1 MTLLS
6 KIKDQVSTLD
16 TEIRR
21 LVIIA
26 LSIVLLFFVC
36 YGLLEKHLTT
46 LERKLASREQ
56 TLKELMTLQQR
67 YREISGEAQRL
78 TNRLATVTTEDS
90 PAAIIEQSGIV
101 AKSGIQTK
109 PLPKQEKSGS
119 LEDSSE
125 ITLSGLSLNETVNL
139 LHRLEY
145 GSKPV
150 AIRKALL
157 RTRFSDPA
165 KLDLT
170 LTVGLLRPT
179 PVERR

>member
-6 KIKDQVSTLD
+6 KITDQVSTLD
-16 TEIRR
+16 AEIRR
-21 LVIIA
+21 MMVIA
-26 LSIVLLFFVC
+26 FSIVLLFFVC
-36 YGLLEKHLTT
+36 YGLLENHLSN
-46 LERKLASREQ
+46 LQRKLVSREL
-56 TLKELMTLQQR
+56 TLKELMPLQQR
-67 YREISGEAQRL
+67 YREISGESQRL
-78 TNRLATVTTEDS
+78 TNHLATVTTDDS

-101 AKSGIQTK
+101 AKAGIQTK
-109 PLPKQEKSGS
+109 PLPKQEKNGS

-145 GSKPV
+145 GTKPV

-170 LTVGLLRPT
+170 LTVGLLRPAPT
-179 PVERR
+179 ERR

>member
-6 KIKDQVSTLD
+6 KITDQVSTLD
-16 TEIRR
+16 AEIRR
-21 LVIIA
+21 MMIIA
-26 LSIVLLFFVC
+26 LSVVLLFFVC
-36 YGLLEKHLTT
+36 YGLLENHLAT
-46 LERKLASREQ
+46 LERKLASREL
-56 TLKELMTLQQR
+56 TLKELVTLQQR

-101 AKSGIQTK
+101 PKAGIQTK
-109 PLPKQEKSGS
+109 PLPKQEKNGS

-125 ITLSGLSLNETVNL
+125 IILSGLSLNETINL

-145 GSKPV
+145 GTKPV
-150 AIRKALL
+150 AIRKALM
-157 RTRFSDPA
+157 RARFSDPA

-170 LTVGLLRPT
+170 LTVGLLRPAPT
-179 PVERR
+179 ERR